1 MGPPQQWGTSAQPPP
16 GPYPEGW
23 PPQIQCSAMEVVE
36 EPSTQS
42 LQRGERRSKK
52 AQYELG
58 KAERKKAGKKP
69 HSVSVTSAGEIDAG
83 CLGKNAWDSLVR
95 IYVPRI
101 LDMSVIDWDKQ
112 KPEAVQKLRQTMNHN
127 FEYLEND
134 LSVLGFRNAIKRYLK
149 TERSRLKTHLM
160 TEGPDVVPVHVFP
173 DQWQRLI
180 KYWGTEKQVKKAET
194 MSLARKLVKNFSS
207 VGRKGRAGKEAA
219 LVSFGIMK
227 CLYSSRTEC
236 DVSALA
242 NVAWHPLQVCLTYC
256 FCNVICR
263 DEADLAAQASPR

>member
-1 MGPPQQWGTSAQPPP
+1 
-16 GPYPEGW
+16 
-23 PPQIQCSAMEVVE
+23 MEIVQ

-69 HSVSVTSAGEIDAG
+69 HSVSVTAAGEIDAG

-95 IYVPRI
+95 MYVPRI

-112 KPEAVQKLRQTMNHN
+112 KPEAVQKLRQIMNHN

-149 TERSRLKTHLM
+149 TERSRLKTHLT
-160 TEGPDVVPVHVFP
+160 TEGPDVVPIHVFP
-173 DQWQRLI
+173 EQWERLI
-180 KYWGTEKQVKKAET
+180 TYWGTEKQVKKAES
-194 MSLARKLVKNFSS
+194 MSLARKQVKNFSS
-207 VGRKGRAGKEAA
+207 VGRKGRAGKEAT
-219 LVSFGIMK
+219 LVSSGIMK
-227 CLYSSRTEC
+227 CLYSSRSERA
-236 DVSALA
+236 VSTLA
-242 NVAWHPLQVCLTYC
+242 SVTWDPLEVSLTYC
-256 FCNVICR
+256 LCNVICR
-263 DEADLAAQASPR
+263 DEADL